1 MTGPVTVFGGTGFL
15 GSRIVSHLR
24 HAGIAV
30 RIASRHAD
38 RGRKLFGSDTGVL
51 QSIAADI
58 HDDRSVQQALAG
70 AQAAVNAVSLYVE
83 HGQETFQSVHVA
95 AAQRVATQARKAGV
109 QQLTHVSGIG
119 SDVRSRSKYI
129 QARGEGELAVQSAFP
144 EATRIRPAVMFGPG
158 DAFVTP
164 IAGLLKRLP
173 LYPMFGRGK
182 TRLQPAFV
190 EDVAE
195 AITTTI
201 QRGKARG
208 KTFQCAGPRIYTY
221 EELLKTIAAAMQV
234 RARLLPVPF
243 AAWHIIAG
251 IGEWLP
257 SPPITRNQVELME
270 VDNVALPGAAG
281 FAELGIVPR
290 SLEEILPTILRRR

>member
-1 MTGPVTVFGGTGFL
+1 
-15 GSRIVSHLR
+15 
-24 HAGIAV
+24 
-30 RIASRHAD
+30 
-38 RGRKLFGSDTGVL
+38 
-51 QSIAADI
+51 
-58 HDDRSVQQALAG
+58 
-70 AQAAVNAVSLYVE
+70 VNAVSLYVE
-83 HGQETFQSVHVA
+83 HGWETFQSVHVA

-144 EATRIRPAVMFGPG
+144 EATLIRPAVMFGPS

-164 IAGLLKRLP
+164 IAGLVKRLP
-173 LYPMFGRGK
+173 VYPMFGGGK

-190 EDVAE
+190 EDVAR
-195 AITTTI
+195 AITTTT
-201 QRGKARG
+201 QRGEARG

-221 EELLKTIAAAMQV
+221 EELLKTVAAAMQV
-234 RARLLPVPF
+234 HARLLPVPF

-270 VDNVALPGAAG
+270 VDNVASPGAAG

-290 SLEEILPTILRRR
+290 SLEEILPTVLRRR